1 MCAEVTLAGHASAFA
16 TWTRAV
22 AVFVCSM
29 VATPALAQCA
39 TAPAYRVGQVWEDSP
54 SALLMSISIAPD
66 DFAPSRMICLAAR
79 LRQRYQARSKTDVL
93 IFSSHDAAAHYSVV
107 QIENDPANPK
117 AARLQS
123 HHWQVSQL
131 HGIYSFTANG
141 PEYLDIKPWGS
152 DADQPYDTRISLPA
166 TAPVHCRLE
175 ISGRCVLALSDI
187 VYPRAPYDAK
197 ASGTVTLS
205 GSITAR
211 GGVGNVRVEDSKSS
225 PSNLTEPFIREAV
238 ENLKTWR
245 FEAAPRPATFR
256 ISYEYLVDP
265 SLGYGH
271 SRVEFALPERVMIRT
286 NPPD

>member
-1 MCAEVTLAGHASAFA
+1 MCAEVRRAWLAL
-16 TWTRAV
+16 
-22 AVFVCSM
+22 VFVIGLAAPGY
-29 VATPALAQCA
+29 ATCDSSPRF
-39 TAPAYRVGQVWEDSP
+39 RVGQVWEDSP
-54 SALLMSISIAPD
+54 STLLMAVSIAPG
-66 DFAPSRMICLAAR
+66 DFAPSRMLCLAAR
-79 LRQRYQARSKTDVL
+79 LKERYRTRAKLDVM
-93 IFSSHDAAAHYSVV
+93 IFSSHDAAARYSVV
-107 QIENDPANPK
+107 QIETDTTDPNL
-117 AARLQS
+117 ARLSS

-166 TAPVHCRLE
+166 VAPVHCKLE
-175 ISGRCVLALSDI
+175 IGGRCLLALSDL

-197 ASGTVTLS
+197 ASGTITLS

-211 GGVGNVRVEDSKSS
+211 GDVTNVRVDESTGS
-225 PSNLTEPFIREAV
+225 PSDLVEPLIREAV
-238 ENLKTWR
+238 ENLKSWR
-245 FEAAPRPATFR
+245 FEAARRPAAFR

-271 SRVEFALPERVMIRT
+271 SRVDFALPERVMIRT